1 MRKTQT
7 FVSLFSG
14 CGGMDL
20 GFEQAGFTGLLAC
33 DIDPL
38 VISVHD
44 TNLNGRA
51 AVLDLSRVPS
61 GELAGLRPDVV
72 IAGLPWPDEIVGV
85 WGDWVC
91 GEMKKLLRSLVC

>member
-44 TNLNGRA
+44 ANLNGRA
-51 AVLDLSRVPS
+51 AVLDLQTKRGRSS
-61 GELAGLRPDVV
+61 LFLGGKQKGTQL
-72 IAGLPWPDEIVGV
+72 IV
-85 WGDWVC
+85 
-91 GEMKKLLRSLVC
+91 S